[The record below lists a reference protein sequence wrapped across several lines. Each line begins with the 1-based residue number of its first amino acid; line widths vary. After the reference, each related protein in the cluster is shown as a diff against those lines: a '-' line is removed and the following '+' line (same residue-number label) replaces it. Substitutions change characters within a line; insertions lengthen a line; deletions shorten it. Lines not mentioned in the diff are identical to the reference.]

1 MKTDLLLNT
10 AISKLSIPETVEHLL
25 ALGFLPMEDSISPS
39 FYKHLPNN
47 ICIEA
52 YIIQD
57 DLLIKIHVINEF
69 EGPYDKNEDICIVL
83 NTSDIHTALLFAD
96 RIKFVTINNQI
107 I

>member
-1 MKTDLLLNT
+1 MKPDLLSNT
-10 AISKLSIPETVEHLL
+10 AISKLSIPEAIEHLL

-39 FYKHLPNN
+39 FFKHLPHN

-52 YIIQD
+52 FIIQD

-69 EGPYDKNEDICIVL
+69 LGPYDKNEDICILL

-96 RIKFVTINNQI
+96 CIKFVTVNNQI